1 MKLIQILKVA
11 VIPVLTVLSLFST
24 SNKALAD
31 YLNSEGAGGNYRY
44 ELWST
49 DDNSGYYLKI
59 WLNEVSPKSDPYS
72 TTRRFTSSRE
82 ALIDFDCNYAEKN
95 LLECSQ

>member
-11 VIPVLTVLSLFST
+11 VIPVWTVLSLFSP

-59 WLNEVSPKSDPYS
+59 WLNEASSKSDPYS
-72 TTRRFTSSRE
+72 TTRTFTSSRE

>member
-1 MKLIQILKVA
+1 M
-11 VIPVLTVLSLFST
+11 SLFSP

-49 DDNSGYYLKI
+49 DDNSGLLLKV
-59 WLNEVSPKSDPYS
+59 WLYEASPESDQY
-72 TTRRFTSSRE
+72 TTTTTFPSSRE
-82 ALIDFDCNYAEKN
+82 ALIYLMQIASSIRSKQELRLF
-95 LLECSQ
+95 LSFGLIS